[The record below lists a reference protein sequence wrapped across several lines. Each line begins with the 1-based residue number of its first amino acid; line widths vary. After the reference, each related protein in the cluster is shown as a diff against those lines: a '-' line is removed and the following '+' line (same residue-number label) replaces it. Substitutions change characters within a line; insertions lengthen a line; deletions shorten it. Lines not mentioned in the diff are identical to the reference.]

1 MVGSWWT
8 FARPINICDGNGE
21 HDDRIHSM
29 TATKTFKLGMDD
41 ISQALG
47 QYLVDEG
54 KLSEGVEGGTITFD
68 GPDENGVFTVE
79 VGSSEA
85 VTLTVN

>member
-1 MVGSWWT
+1 M
-8 FARPINICDGNGE
+8 
-21 HDDRIHSM
+21 
-29 TATKTFKLGMDD
+29 ATKTFKLNMDD
-41 ISQALG
+41 ISQALC
-47 QYLVDEG
+47 QYLVYEG

-68 GPDENGVFTVE
+68 GPDENGVFTVK